1 MKKVLAIV
9 LAALLIVAALAG
21 CAAKSENADTTAT
34 TDTAAAETTDGKLE
48 EILEQVK
55 DTLAAEGYDL
65 QIVVYDDYVLP
76 NQSLADGSL
85 DANYFQHTP
94 YLNSFNAANGTD
106 LVSAAKI
113 HYEPFGLYG
122 NGVDSVDAIA
132 SDATILIP
140 ADDSNETRA
149 LLLLA
154 QEGLIELPA
163 DASAEK
169 GVTTLDIVDAKGH
182 DVQALQ
188 ADTVP
193 AQLAN
198 SNEGTVA
205 VINGNYALQAG
216 LHASDALA
224 IEDASGD
231 AAQTYA
237 NIVACRAG
245 EENSAKIQAL
255 VKALQ
260 SDAVKTYIENTYNG
274 AVVAIF

>member
-1 MKKVLAIV
+1 MKKLIAVILSVLV
-9 LAALLIVAALAG
+9 LAAALSG
-21 CAAKSENADTTAT
+21 CAAKTDSTAS
-34 TDTAAAETTDGKLE
+34 GGLE
-48 EILEQVK
+48 PLKVGASSTPHAEILEQVK
-55 DTLAAEGYDL
+55 SALAAEGYDL
-65 QIVVYDDYVLP
+65 QITIYDDYVLP
-76 NQSLADGSL
+76 NQSLDDGSL

-94 YLNSFNAANGTD
+94 YLNSFNASNGTK
-106 LVSAAKI
+106 LVAAAKI

-122 NGVDSVDAIA
+122 NGVASVAELPA
-132 SDATILIP
+132 GTTIFVP

-169 GVTTLDIVDAKGH
+169 GVTTLDIVDDKGY
-182 DVQALQ
+182 DIQALQ

-198 SNEGTVA
+198 ANAGTVA

-237 NIVACRAG
+237 NIIACREG
-245 EENSAKIQAL
+245 EQDSAKIQAL
-255 VKALQ
+255 IKALQ
-260 SDAVKTYIENTYNG
+260 SDTVKTYIDGTYNG

>member
-1 MKKVLAIV
+1 MPGA
-9 LAALLIVAALAG
+9 
-21 CAAKSENADTTAT
+21 
-34 TDTAAAETTDGKLE
+34 
-48 EILEQVK
+48 
-55 DTLAAEGYDL
+55 
-65 QIVVYDDYVLP
+65 
-76 NQSLADGSL
+76 
-85 DANYFQHTP
+85 
-94 YLNSFNAANGTD
+94 
-106 LVSAAKI
+106 
-113 HYEPFGLYG
+113 
-122 NGVDSVDAIA
+122 
-132 SDATILIP
+132 
-140 ADDSNETRA
+140 
-149 LLLLA
+149 
-154 QEGLIELPA
+154 
-163 DASAEK
+163 ASAEK

-216 LHASDALA
+216 LHAPDALA